1 MLSVKQDG
9 EKTHALSIAEMP
21 AHSHKTWIK
30 DTNSSARGDGY
41 DNYYYGVGKYYNN
54 TTAVRRK

>member
-41 DNYYYGVGKYYNN
+41 DNYYYGVGKYYN